1 MKTYYDLEIYDN
13 GMMTG
18 VLQSD
23 IENYANER
31 FKELFLK
38 KEGEKDASKAKDK
51 NH

>member
-23 IENYANER
+23 IEKLPFFDYWQ
-31 FKELFLK
+31 KVSL
-38 KEGEKDASKAKDK
+38 GSTHEKF
-51 NH
+51 